1 MDRLAHTVMSAL
13 RGAMARQTVTAN
25 NLANVATPGFRAEVM
40 SAQARWINGVGHDVR
55 AMAAHGVA
63 GADMHA
69 GTISETGRNLD
80 IALQGDSLLTVQ
92 DDTGGDAYTRRGDL
106 AISDSGLLTTGD
118 GHPVMGD
125 QGPITVPPADS
136 MRIDADGSIWVVP
149 RGGDPT
155 APQRVDRLK
164 LVNPAEQQVIKGL
177 DGLFRVADGSAL
189 PADPDA
195 RVLTGSLE
203 GSNVNAT
210 TALVAMIE
218 ASRGYETQMRLLSTT
233 QQLDQSG
240 TELMHLPE

>member
-1 MDRLAHTVMSAL
+1 MDRLAHTALSAL

-40 SAQARWINGVGHDVR
+40 SAQSRWINGSGHDVR
-55 AMAAHGVA
+55 VMATHGVM

-69 GTISETGRNLD
+69 GTISATGRELD
-80 IALQGDSLLTVQ
+80 IAIQGDALLTVQ
-92 DDTGGDAYTRRGDL
+92 DEQGGDAYTRRGDL
-106 AISDSGLLTTGD
+106 MIADTGLLTTGD

-136 MRIDADGSIWVVP
+136 MRIDADGSLWVVP

-164 LVNPAEQQVIKGL
+164 LVNPADQQVLKGL
-177 DGLFRVADGSAL
+177 DGLFRVANGSAL

-195 RVLTGSLE
+195 RILTGSLE

-210 TALVAMIE
+210 SALVAMIE
-218 ASRGYETQMRLLSTT
+218 ASRGYETQMRLLSTA
-233 QQLDQSG
+233 QQIDQSG
-240 TELMHLPE
+240 TDLMRLAE